1 MALNAFRELIGAKRV
16 KGIVGGFAMVAM
28 ATVLLAGCSAGSSN
42 ATSPGGATGPTG
54 APIASTAPVGT
65 SAGASAGDSSSD
77 HARYCDAI
85 KLSDA
90 QALVKGTLTKV
101 EFDAAVRPPT
111 EPFDCT
117 FPAVSGGGDNLDVT
131 LTKADTF
138 TQSVAD
144 QNAGAG
150 TSLTGVGDKA
160 VWVQDATMAN
170 APIVV
175 AIKGSLTCRVLAPPT
190 ENTTIEYA
198 APNGV
203 DQITSAAA
211 AAYAQKMAI
220 LCKDVFDAT
229 S

>member
-1 MALNAFRELIGAKRV
+1 
-16 KGIVGGFAMVAM
+16 
-28 ATVLLAGCSAGSSN
+28 
-42 ATSPGGATGPTG
+42 
-54 APIASTAPVGT
+54 
-65 SAGASAGDSSSD
+65 
-77 HARYCDAI
+77 
-85 KLSDA
+85 
-90 QALVKGTLTKV
+90 
-101 EFDAAVRPPT
+101 VRPPT

-190 ENTTIEYA
+190 ENTTIEYT
-198 APNGV
+198 APSGV

-211 AAYAQKMAI
+211 ATFAQKMAV